1 MRATKGTMDQAAS
14 MNSAGPR
21 REASDGPEGQIG
33 FVTEVSGFR
42 LSCRLFEGTEGA
54 REAGAYRAGQIGA
67 LIKIATP
74 TTWAFGFIDNVSIEG
89 ASTDTA
95 SIRARAE
102 IDLLGEA
109 PVGQDAF
116 SRGITVYP
124 VLGAPVFSAS
134 ERDMSLIYET
144 RNGATFPIGSLHQ
157 HPGKTA
163 YLKSQEF
170 FSKHSAILG
179 TTGAGKS
186 CALSIILR
194 TLLKEHPHG
203 HVVVLDPHGEYGA
216 AFEDLAER
224 ITPDDLRLPY
234 WMFGFDEI
242 TEVLCTREAVAR
254 SREAPILKEA
264 IVAAKR
270 DFLGI
275 TNNSVDL
282 SVDAPTPYRM
292 SDVRRHVADGMGKLL
307 KADTSQPYM
316 RLMTT
321 IDGLSR
327 DRRYRFMFGGL
338 TVRDE
343 MAEILARILRI
354 PVDGRPLTVLDI
366 SAVPSEIVNVIVS
379 LLCRLIFDFAVWSD
393 RDEAVPVLLAC
404 EEAHRYIPRDQSLGF
419 EPTQRSIARFAKE
432 GRKYGLSLC
441 LVTQRPSE
449 LSETILSQCNTI
461 VALRMT
467 NREDQRFVRSL
478 LPDDAAGLLNAL
490 PTLGQQEAILVGEGV
505 SHPIRVRFADLEPAH
520 RPKGAGT
527 SFPQAWDTDSKDRQY
542 LNKIVEKWRGI

>member
-1 MRATKGTMDQAAS
+1 
-14 MNSAGPR
+14 
-21 REASDGPEGQIG
+21 
-33 FVTEVSGFR
+33 VTEVSGSR
-42 LSCRLFEGTEGA
+42 LSCRLFAAADGLDE
-54 REAGAYRAGQIGA
+54 RGAYKAGQIGA

-74 TTWAFGFIDNVSIEG
+74 STWAFGFIDNVSIEG
-89 ASTDTA
+89 ASADTD
-95 SIRARAE
+95 SIAARAE

-109 PVGQDAF
+109 QVGRDSF
-116 SRGITVYP
+116 SRGITIYP
-124 VLGAPVFSAS
+124 VLGAPVFGAS

-144 RNGATFPIGSLHQ
+144 PDDATFAIGSLHQ
-157 HPGKTA
+157 YPGKTA

-194 TLLKEHPHG
+194 TLLTQHPHG

-216 AFEDLAER
+216 AFDDLAER

-242 TEVLCTREAVAR
+242 TEVLCSKEPTAR
-254 SREAPILKEA
+254 SRETPILKEA

-275 TNNSVDL
+275 SNNSVDL
-282 SVDAPTPYRM
+282 SVDAPTPYRI
-292 SDVRRHVADGMGKLL
+292 SDVRRHVSDAMGKLL
-307 KADTSQPYM
+307 KADTSQPYV

-343 MAEILARILRI
+343 MAEILGRILRI

-379 LLCRLIFDFAVWSD
+379 LVCRLIFDFAVWSD
-393 RDEAVPVLLAC
+393 RDEAIPVLLAC

-449 LSETILSQCNTI
+449 LSETILSQCNTV

-467 NREDQRFVRSL
+467 NREDQNFVRSL

-505 SHPIRVRFADLEPAH
+505 SHPIRIRFADLEPAH
-520 RPKGAGT
+520 RPQGAGT
-527 SFPQAWDTDSKDRQY
+527 TFPQAWDADSKDRQY
-542 LNKIVEKWRGI
+542 LDKVLGKWRGM